1 MTVHVRCP
9 RDVADSLPEP
19 RLPVVF
25 ERFLS
30 LSYIIP
36 GSSLSSK
43 ITLQVADGYSGR
55 VTQFGW
61 GGGGGD

>member
-9 RDVADSLPEP
+9 RDVADSSPEQ
-19 RLPVVF
+19 RLPGVF
-25 ERFLS
+25 QRFPP

-43 ITLQVADGYSGR
+43 VTLPVADG
-55 VTQFGW
+55 V
-61 GGGGGD
+61 